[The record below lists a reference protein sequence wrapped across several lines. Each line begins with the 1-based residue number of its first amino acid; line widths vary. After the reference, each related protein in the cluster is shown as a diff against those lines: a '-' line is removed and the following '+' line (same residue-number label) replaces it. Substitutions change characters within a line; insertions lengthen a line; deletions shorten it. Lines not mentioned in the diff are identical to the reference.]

1 MEILMEGSKSF
12 GMNCYSPRQPKQNS
26 LQNAL
31 RQNKRQHLCESGQ
44 ASTYFK
50 FRYTYIYLHFKSRK
64 VHLLIVLVVD
74 VRKGSLLWTSLN
86 LRSFILSCIY
96 MYCIIYMYTSYILCN
111 WVHVIIYHINVLH
124 HLAHLVPSSR
134 HQGIYNIHRVVTRPF
149 QYKPGI
155 FYIWNELIQRWKM
168 SLTLGKGQ
176 NKIIKTKFFWRS

>member
-50 FRYTYIYLHFKSRK
+50 FRYTYIYLHFESRK

-96 MYCIIYMYTSYILCN
+96 MYCIIYICTHRTYCVIDYMSSYRGDFAKTDC
-111 WVHVIIYHINVLH
+111 
-124 HLAHLVPSSR
+124 SQKR
-134 HQGIYNIHRVVTRPF
+134 
-149 QYKPGI
+149 I
-155 FYIWNELIQRWKM
+155 FRLEISK
-168 SLTLGKGQ
+168 
-176 NKIIKTKFFWRS
+176 